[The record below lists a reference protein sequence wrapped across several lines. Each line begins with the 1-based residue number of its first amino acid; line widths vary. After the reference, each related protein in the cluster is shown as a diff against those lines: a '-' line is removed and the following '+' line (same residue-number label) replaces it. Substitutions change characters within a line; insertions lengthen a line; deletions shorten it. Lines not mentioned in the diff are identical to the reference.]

1 MGIRRKSRELAM
13 QALFF
18 MDTRGPSKE
27 RLQLFC
33 RCQPPSKTTY
43 SFFITLVEGVLVNL
57 THLDRSIEQY
67 SSNWKISR
75 MSCVDRNIL
84 RIGVFE
90 MLFCDDIPHKV
101 TINEAIDI
109 GKKYG
114 TDESG
119 AFING
124 ILDSV
129 RLAFGKGDIQPV
141 VAHGNPNEIWDS
153 FDTTAAQSASGE
165 PANAGRLS
173 QSVKSAPARVSKH
186 LSPTLR
192 KRYATRETL
201 PSKQGESDE
210 F

>member
-1 MGIRRKSRELAM
+1 M

-27 RLQLFC
+27 RLRLFC
-33 RCQPPSKTTY
+33 RCQPPSKSTY
-43 SFFITLVEGVLVNL
+43 PFFIKLVEGVLGNL
-57 THLDRSIEQY
+57 TRLDRTIEGF

-90 MLFCDDIPHKV
+90 LLLCDDIPHKV

-129 RLAFGKGDIQPV
+129 RLALDKGDIKPL
-141 VAHGNPNEIWDS
+141 ATEENPPDIWDAY
-153 FDTTAAQSASGE
+153 DARAAERADGDPS
-165 PANAGRLS
+165 NADRLS
-173 QSVKSAPARVSKH
+173 QSIKDRPNRVSKH

-192 KRYATRETL
+192 KRYAIRETSQ
-201 PSKQGESDE
+201 SKQGEIDE
-210 F
+210 L